1 MVWRREYEGVTLSP
15 GVQVMVRSIRP
26 HYRGEQ
32 GECWD
37 FVNRRLYRTRK
48 AAEDDIAKQRKVWT
62 QVVKATGIRGV
73 QKALRSTQLPY
84 SVPEWAWNQM
94 PETIQ
99 QLFKPNE

>member
-26 HYRGEQ
+26 HYCGEQ

-37 FVNRRLYRTRK
+37 FVHRRLYRSRK
-48 AAEDDIAKQRKVWT
+48 AAEDDIAKHRKVWT
-62 QVVKATGIRGV
+62 QVVKATGIRGI
-73 QKALRSTQLPY
+73 QKAVRSTQLPY

-94 PETIQ
+94 PENIQ